1 MGWQWFGHFLFPNHA
16 SPCGVSSKGE
26 NTEHQTQ
33 IRTSNSLHQNVF
45 LFTMKLQLFTNCF
58 TLAVVWFP
66 NPEHLLVRLGIKMK
80 VINMSEEIIEEIF
93 VCFLSIVLVCQVGWL
108 LFSTLVVSDVILWDR
123 PCVRPGFS
131 SAQTHA
137 RCRAQSVG
145 RVFYM
150 KLHFWDEEMWHCR
163 ERVRERG
170 WERESGTWQEAAG
183 GKWSLIKSPGFLP
196 HFLGRAGS
204 LTAPIWEVAL
214 MSFSDWWGT
223 CALIKKTDFSFSV
236 TMLL

>member
-80 VINMSEEIIEEIF
+80 VINMSEEIIKEIF
-93 VCFLSIVLVCQVGWL
+93 VCFYRLCW
-108 LFSTLVVSDVILWDR
+108 
-123 PCVRPGFS
+123 CVRWVDSCFPHSWLVTWFFETDHVCGLVSPLHKHTLGVDRSQWAGFS
-131 SAQTHA
+131 IWSFISGMK
-137 RCRAQSVG
+137 RCDTAEREWEREG
-145 RVFYM
+145 
-150 KLHFWDEEMWHCR
+150 ER
-163 ERVRERG
+163 ERVG
-170 WERESGTWQEAAG
+170 H
-183 GKWSLIKSPGFLP
+183 GKRQLEGN
-196 HFLGRAGS
+196 GA
-204 LTAPIWEVAL
+204 
-214 MSFSDWWGT
+214 
-223 CALIKKTDFSFSV
+223 
-236 TMLL
+236 